1 MTHEEM
7 ERYLNEDLG
16 NYDEVIQMGKSFTC
30 REGTDKA
37 IHYERWGCG
46 VLCAA
51 VRESGSAD
59 LFNINEDDEFFCIEH
74 RDEFDSL
81 TFPFEYDASW
91 LGSFLP
97 AAKRMKKW
105 LDSNFDKNEKV
116 TWCYGKYKGLK
127 NEKR

>member
-1 MTHEEM
+1 M
-7 ERYLNEDLG
+7 
-16 NYDEVIQMGKSFTC
+16 
-30 REGTDKA
+30 
-37 IHYERWGCG
+37 
-46 VLCAA
+46 
-51 VRESGSAD
+51 
-59 LFNINEDDEFFCIEH
+59 FCIEH

-91 LGSFLP
+91 LGSFLS